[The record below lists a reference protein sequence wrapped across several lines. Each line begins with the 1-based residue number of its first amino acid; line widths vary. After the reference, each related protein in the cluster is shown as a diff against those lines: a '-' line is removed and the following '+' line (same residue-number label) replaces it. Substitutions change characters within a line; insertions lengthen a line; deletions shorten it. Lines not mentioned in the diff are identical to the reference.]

1 MSFLASHMW
10 TGVIKFAEP
19 EIIIGTVSAHL
30 RFMVNVS
37 KLHDCMFDSRLFLCT
52 QGLHWFYSEM
62 DLGAPFLWC
71 PGQVKFIQIQGVEIR
86 HWGDAREP
94 SRWNRG
100 FLPNV
105 CPLKQIV
112 GIQRPWLPT
121 SVSRIML
128 SQQVG
133 WPEFQ
138 TRWIPSGETW
148 QWNIHHWSVG
158 WSYYTL
164 PRWGFGV
171 LVVRHRQRDPHRWIA
186 RRGRGQCRT
195 THCKIGSLRSYGW
208 FFQN

>member
-1 MSFLASHMW
+1 MSSSLLSL
-10 TGVIKFAEP
+10 KSLLE
-19 EIIIGTVSAHL
+19 
-30 RFMVNVS
+30 
-37 KLHDCMFDSRLFLCT
+37 LFLLTCGLGSTSLSYMTVCSTVGCSFARRVCIGFT
-52 QGLHWFYSEM
+52 QKWTLAHHFFGV
-62 DLGAPFLWC
+62 
-71 PGQVKFIQIQGVEIR
+71 QVKFIQIQGVEIR

-121 SVSRIML
+121 AVSRIML

-138 TRWIPSGETW
+138 TRWIPSGTEIW
-148 QWNIHHWSVG
+148 QWKIQRDDR
-158 WSYYTL
+158 YTL

-186 RRGRGQCRT
+186 RRGRGQCST
-195 THCKIGSLRSYGW
+195 TSLQNWVIKRLWTVFSKIV
-208 FFQN
+208 